1 MVPREVCTER
11 SEKKPLPEGNAERT
25 EVSRGQESAPLIQ
38 PDMEGKGQCRAGPL
52 R

>member
-1 MVPREVCTER
+1 MGTENIESCSQR
-11 SEKKPLPEGNAERT
+11 DSEERKGY
-25 EVSRGQESAPLIQ
+25 VSAPLIQ